1 MRKRPNHS
9 GAHQLFD
16 ITMAEIGKYNT
27 LRVVKEVD
35 FGVYLDGGTHGE
47 ILMPAKYVPA
57 GCQPGDEVTVFVYT
71 DSEDRPICTTETPLA
86 TVGEFALLRVKSVTS
101 IGAFLNWGLLKDLFV
116 PFNEQKA
123 KMREGGKYLVYVYL
137 DDESGR
143 VVASAKIEKF
153 LDNVIPTYEINQ
165 EVSLM
170 VIGETDLGYT
180 AIVNNLHTGLLYAS
194 EVFEYLEPG
203 QRITGYVKKV
213 REDEK
218 IDLILHKPGYEKID
232 KISSDILDVI
242 RKNGGFIPVNDKSDA
257 EMIYDTFGI
266 SKKSFKK
273 AIGALYKQRLIVIEA
288 EGVRLV

>member
-9 GAHQLFD
+9 GVHQLLD

>member
-9 GAHQLFD
+9 GTHQLFD

-27 LRVVKEVD
+27 LKIVKEVD

>member
-1 MRKRPNHS
+1 
-9 GAHQLFD
+9 
-16 ITMAEIGKYNT
+16 MAEIGKYNT

>member
-1 MRKRPNHS
+1 
-9 GAHQLFD
+9 
-16 ITMAEIGKYNT
+16 MAEIGKYNT
-27 LRVVKEVD
+27 LKIVKEVD